1 MARSEVRMNLPVQ
14 ITFRN
19 VPSSKI
25 VEEWIRREADKLE
38 TFYGRSIGCRVAVE
52 VPHRHHR
59 KGSPYHIRVDLALP
73 GGEIV
78 VGRAPNLGK
87 RLRQAGESIARK
99 RLELGHE
106 YTNLHLAINETFRT
120 ATRALREYARRQRGE
135 VKAHGPHSQR
145 LKKGPGKKNHGF
157 RTLES
162 ETGGEP

>member
-1 MARSEVRMNLPVQ
+1 MNLPVQ

-19 VPSSKI
+19 IPSSKI
-25 VEEWIRREADKLE
+25 VEEWIRRETDKLE

-59 KGSPYHIRVDLALP
+59 KGGPYHIRVDLTLP

-78 VGRAPNLGK
+78 VRRATNLGK
-87 RLRQAGESIARK
+87 GLRQTGESVVRK

-106 YTNLHLAINETFRT
+106 YKNLHLAINETFRT
-120 ATRALREYARRQRGE
+120 ATRAVREYARRQRGE
-135 VKAHGPHSQR
+135 VKTHGLHSQR
-145 LKKGPGKKNHGF
+145 PKKALGKRNDGF

-162 ETGGEP
+162 QTGGEP